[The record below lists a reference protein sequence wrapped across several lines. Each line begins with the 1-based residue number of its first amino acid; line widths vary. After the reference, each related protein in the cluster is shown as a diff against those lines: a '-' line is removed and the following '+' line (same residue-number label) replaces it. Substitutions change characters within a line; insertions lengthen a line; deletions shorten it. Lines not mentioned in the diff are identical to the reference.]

1 MTQDVEKGAE
11 DAYEVRG
18 EIICAKIRLQD
29 VQLKNSIKENKEKV
43 TIVSP
48 SEREGS
54 GQAIRPVKAKLTK
67 LGNIAQ
73 WLEFWDAFK
82 IFILPSKAQE

>member
-1 MTQDVEKGAE
+1 MEALKTLDSEVMDQMIENDANDTDVEKGAE

-48 SEREGS
+48 SEREVVGKRS
-54 GQAIRPVKAKLTK
+54 DQ
-67 LGNIAQ
+67 
-73 WLEFWDAFK
+73 
-82 IFILPSKAQE
+82 